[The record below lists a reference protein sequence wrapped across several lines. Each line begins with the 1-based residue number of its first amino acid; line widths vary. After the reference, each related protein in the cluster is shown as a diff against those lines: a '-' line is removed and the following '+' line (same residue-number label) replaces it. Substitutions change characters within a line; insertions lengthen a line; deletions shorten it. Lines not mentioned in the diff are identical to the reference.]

1 MFSVVSASELCVVP
15 ILLGISVELPFHL
28 FYYFDVVLA
37 DFLLLFLR
45 GKNPLLAA
53 LVVGGRAT
61 S

>member
-37 DFLLLFLR
+37 DFLNQAKMMNTDKMQN
-45 GKNPLLAA
+45 GN
-53 LVVGGRAT
+53 T
-61 S
+61 SLSE